1 MERSRLEVDA
11 RVTAADGRAARE
23 GKDANVKSGRPS
35 RLTGAQRQRL
45 ILDAAADLFA
55 ERGYERA
62 RLEEIAAAA
71 GVSKAL
77 IYEHFDGKRELYAQI
92 MRKGTDESLGLVLA
106 AAAAEPDSLRRLEAG
121 LGAFLDFVAD
131 QPSVW
136 RVIEQ
141 EVSDPEIIALDQSR
155 EKRGVKAVAALLASD
170 PEIAR
175 QNLDGKELELF
186 AVMINGATVRAS
198 NWWLENP
205 DVKRNDVLDQLIE
218 FMWLGIKQVRARG
231 RHDAD

>member
-1 MERSRLEVDA
+1 MSA
-11 RVTAADGRAARE
+11 RVTAADPAARE
-23 GKDANVKSGRPS
+23 SKDANVRTGRPS

-55 ERGYERA
+55 ERGYEGA

-77 IYEHFDGKRELYAQI
+77 IYEHFEGKRELYAQI
-92 MRKGTDESLGLVLA
+92 MRKGTDESLGLILA
-106 AAAAEPDSLRRLEAG
+106 AAAAQPDSLRRLEAG
-121 LGAFLDFVAD
+121 LGAFLDFVAE

-175 QNLDGKELELF
+175 QNLEYEELELL
-186 AVMINGATVRAS
+186 AVMINGATVRAA
-198 NWWLENP
+198 NWWLEHP
-205 DVKRNDVLDQLIE
+205 EVGRDEVLEQLIE
-218 FMWLGIKQVRARG
+218 FMWLGIKQIRVRG
-231 RHDAD
+231 RDPED

>member
-1 MERSRLEVDA
+1 VERCRLEVTT
-11 RVTAADGRAARE
+11 RITAAQGRAAR
-23 GKDANVKSGRPS
+23 GKEDANAKPVRPS
-35 RLTGAQRQRL
+35 RLTGPQRQRL

-77 IYEHFDGKRELYAQI
+77 IYEHFEGKRELYAQI

-106 AAAAEPDSLRRLEAG
+106 AAAAEPDSLRRLQAG
-121 LGAFLDFVAD
+121 LGAFLDFVAE

-141 EVSDPEIIALDQSR
+141 EVSDPEIIELDQSR
-155 EKRGVKAVAALLASD
+155 EKRGVKSIAALLASD

-175 QNLDGKELELF
+175 QNLEHEELELF
-186 AVMINGATVRAS
+186 AVMINGATVRAA
-198 NWWLENP
+198 NWWLEHLEVER
-205 DVKRNDVLDQLIE
+205 DEVLAELID
-218 FMWLGIKQVRARG
+218 FLWPGIKQFRLRG
-231 RHDAD
+231 REAED

>member
-1 MERSRLEVDA
+1 VERSRLDVTTGS
-11 RVTAADGRAARE
+11 TAAEGKAARE
-23 GKDANVKSGRPS
+23 SREANGKPGRPS

-62 RLEEIAAAA
+62 RLEEIASAA

-77 IYEHFDGKRELYAQI
+77 IYEHFEGKRELYAQI

-106 AAAAEPDSLRRLEAG
+106 AAAAGNDSLGRLEAG

-141 EVSDPEIIALDQSR
+141 EVSDPKIIALDQSR

-175 QNLDGKELELF
+175 QNLGHKELELL

-205 DVKRNDVLDQLIE
+205 DVERDAVLGQLIE
-218 FMWLGIKQVRARG
+218 FMWLGIERIRARG
-231 RHDAD
+231 SYDED